1 MMRRTQSATLATRA
15 KAGRALFAPLA
26 YGLLLL
32 ACMAQALYAAQSSP
46 TQATAKPAQ
55 LHSAKKHKDK
65 AHRSSNTQAKPDAR
79 RPDTAGPLSLVVVG
93 DMMLA
98 DGPMDAMRKGQDPYA
113 GFAELFAGA
122 DIRIGNLEC
131 VVATTGSPEDD
142 KPNVFRVHPRA
153 LKYIKRHFDAVGLAN
168 NHSGDFG
175 PQAFAQML
183 GLLKQHHIGFYGGG
197 MNLTEAHTPWII
209 ERKGVRV
216 AILGY
221 DEFQPRSFEADTDRP
236 GVAWSEDA
244 QVLRDIRAARTIHK
258 ADVVIPVMHWG
269 WEEPVANERQRQL
282 ARLMIDAGADV
293 VIGGHP
299 HQLQDTERYQ
309 GKPIFY
315 SLGNFVFDGFP
326 LPINYIGWA
335 LRMELDKNGV
345 QKVQAHVS
353 HIGPTGL
360 PKPGKV
366 LADPTLK

>member
-1 MMRRTQSATLATRA
+1 MMRRTHSAALATSTM
-15 KAGRALFAPLA
+15 KGGGLFAPFAHGVLVLA
-26 YGLLLL
+26 F
-32 ACMAQALYAAQSSP
+32 MAQPLFAAETSS
-46 TQATAKPAQ
+46 TQATAKPA
-55 LHSAKKHKDK
+55 HVHAGKKQKNK
-65 AHRSSNTQAKPDAR
+65 AHHASNKQANANVR

-93 DMMLA
+93 DIMLE
-98 DGPMDAMRKGQDPYA
+98 DGPMDAMRKGQDPFA
-113 GFAELFAGA
+113 GFARLFAGA

-153 LKYIKRHFDAVGLAN
+153 LPYLKRHFDAVGLAN

-183 GLLKQHHIGFYGGG
+183 GLLKHNQIGVYGGG

-236 GVAWSEDA
+236 GVAWSEDS
-244 QVLRDIRAARTIHK
+244 QVLRDIRAARSVHK

-269 WEEPVANERQRQL
+269 WEEPIANDRQRQL
-282 ARLMIDAGADV
+282 ARLMIDAGADA

-299 HQLQDTERYQ
+299 HQLQDTERYK

-345 QKVQAHVS
+345 QKVEAHVS

>member
-1 MMRRTQSATLATRA
+1 MMRRTHSAALTTCTMKGRGLFVPFAYGVLVLAFMA
-15 KAGRALFAPLA
+15 QHLFAA
-26 YGLLLL
+26 ET
-32 ACMAQALYAAQSSP
+32 SS
-46 TQATAKPAQ
+46 TQATAKPA
-55 LHSAKKHKDK
+55 HVHAGKKQKDK
-65 AHRSSNTQAKPDAR
+65 AHHASNKQANANVR

-93 DMMLA
+93 DIMLE
-98 DGPMDAMRKGQDPYA
+98 DGPMDAMRKGQDPFA
-113 GFAELFAGA
+113 GFARLFAGA

-131 VVATTGSPEDD
+131 VIATTGSPEED

-153 LKYIKRHFDAVGLAN
+153 LPYLKRHFDAVGLAN

-175 PQAFAQML
+175 PQAFTQML
-183 GLLKQHHIGFYGGG
+183 GLLKQSNIGVYGGG
-197 MNLTEAHTPWII
+197 MNLSEAHTPWII

-236 GVAWSEDA
+236 GVAWSEDS
-244 QVLRDIRAARTIHK
+244 QVLRDIRAARSVHK

-269 WEEPVANERQRQL
+269 WEEPIANDRQRQL
-282 ARLMIDAGADV
+282 ARLMIDAGADA

-299 HQLQDTERYQ
+299 HQLQDTERYK

-345 QKVQAHVS
+345 QKVEAHVS
-353 HIGPTGL
+353 HIDPNGL

-366 LADPTLK
+366 LADPTLR

>member
-1 MMRRTQSATLATRA
+1 MMRRSHSAALATSA
-15 KAGRALFAPLA
+15 MKARALFAALA

-32 ACMAQALYAAQSSP
+32 ACMAQPLFAAETSP
-46 TQATAKPAQ
+46 TQATAKPTHVHA
-55 LHSAKKHKDK
+55 AKKHKDK
-65 AHRSSNTQAKPDAR
+65 AHHTSNKQANVSAR

-93 DMMLA
+93 DIMLE
-98 DGPMDAMRKGQDPYA
+98 DGPMDAMRKGQDPFA
-113 GFAELFAGA
+113 GFARLFAGA

-168 NHSGDFG
+168 NHSGDYG
-175 PQAFAQML
+175 HEAFAQML
-183 GLLKQHHIGFYGGG
+183 GLLKHNKIGVYGGG
-197 MNLTEAHTPWII
+197 MNLSEAHTPWII

-221 DEFQPRSFEADTDRP
+221 NEFQPRSFEADTDRP
-236 GVAWSEDA
+236 GVAWSEDS

-269 WEEPVANERQRQL
+269 WEDPIANDRQRQL
-282 ARLMIDAGADV
+282 ARLMIDAGADA

-335 LRMELDKNGV
+335 LRMELDKTGV
-345 QKVQAHVS
+345 QKIEAHVS

>member
-1 MMRRTQSATLATRA
+1 MMRRT
-15 KAGRALFAPLA
+15 LFAALA
-26 YGLLLL
+26 GGALLL
-32 ACMAQALYAAQSSP
+32 AFAAPSVLAAEPGTKQTTSKS
-46 TQATAKPAQ
+46 AEAKAHAKSQHKGKAPHPAK
-55 LHSAKKHKDK
+55 AHKDS
-65 AHRSSNTQAKPDAR
+65 AAR
-79 RPDTAGPLSLVVVG
+79 RPDTQGPLSLVVVG
-93 DMMLA
+93 DMMLE

-113 GFAELFAGA
+113 GFASLFAGA

-175 PQAFAQML
+175 QAAFAQML
-183 GLLKQHHIGFYGGG
+183 GLLKHNKIGVYGGG
-197 MNLTEAHTPWII
+197 MNLAEAHTPWII

-236 GVAWSEDA
+236 GVAWSEDS
-244 QVLRDIRAARTIHK
+244 QVLRDIRAARTLHK

-269 WEEPVANERQRQL
+269 WEDPIANDRQRQL
-282 ARLMIDAGADV
+282 ARLMIDAGADA

-299 HQLQDTERYQ
+299 HQLQDTERYK

-326 LPINYIGWA
+326 LPINYLGWA
-335 LRMELDKNGV
+335 LRMELDKTGV
-345 QKVQAHVS
+345 QNIKVHVS

>member
-1 MMRRTQSATLATRA
+1 MMCRSHSAALANGPMNRRI
-15 KAGRALFAPLA
+15 LFAALA
-26 YGLLLL
+26 SCVVLL
-32 ACMAQALYAAQSSP
+32 AVMAQPVFAAETSP
-46 TQATAKPAQ
+46 TQASAKP
-55 LHSAKKHKDK
+55 
-65 AHRSSNTQAKPDAR
+65 TQAQAKAQHQHKAQRTSKAQGSANAP
-79 RPDTAGPLSLVVVG
+79 RPDTQGPLSLVVVG
-93 DMMLA
+93 DIMLE
-98 DGPMDAMRKGQDPYA
+98 DGPMDAMRKGQDPFA
-113 GFAELFAGA
+113 GFASLFAGA

-168 NHSGDFG
+168 NHSGDYG
-175 PQAFAQML
+175 HEAFAQML
-183 GLLKQHHIGFYGGG
+183 GLLKQSKIGVYGGG
-197 MNLTEAHTPWII
+197 MNLAEAHTPWII

-221 DEFQPRSFEADTDRP
+221 NEFQPRSFEADTDRP
-236 GVAWSEDA
+236 GVAWSEDS
-244 QVLRDIRAARTIHK
+244 QVLRDIRAARTVHK

-269 WEEPVANERQRQL
+269 WEDPIANDRQRQL
-282 ARLMIDAGADV
+282 ARLMIDAGADA

-299 HQLQDTERYQ
+299 HQLQDTERYN

-315 SLGNFVFDGFP
+315 SLGNFMFDGFP

-335 LRMELDKNGV
+335 LRMELDKTGV
-345 QKVQAHVS
+345 QKIEAHVS

>member
-1 MMRRTQSATLATRA
+1 MTAGSHKARLAGGPM
-15 KAGRALFAPLA
+15 KAQRLLAALASVLVLLVGWAQPLFA
-26 YGLLLL
+26 
-32 ACMAQALYAAQSSP
+32 AQASPAHARASSTQAQS
-46 TQATAKPAQ
+46 THKQKP
-55 LHSAKKHKDK
+55 K
-65 AHRSSNTQAKPDAR
+65 AHDAASKQTAAPTR

-98 DGPMDAMRKGQDPYA
+98 DGPMDAMRKGQDPFA
-113 GFAELFAGA
+113 GFASLFAKA

-131 VVATTGSPEDD
+131 VIANTGSPEDD

-153 LKYIKRHFDAVGLAN
+153 LKYLQRHFDAVGLGN
-168 NHSGDFG
+168 NHSGDYG

-183 GLLKQHHIGFYGGG
+183 GLLQQSHIGVYGGG
-197 MNLTEAHTPWII
+197 MNLTEAHTPWIV

-236 GVAWSEDA
+236 GVAWSEDS
-244 QVLRDIRAARTIHK
+244 QVLRDIRAARMVHK

-269 WEEPVANERQRQL
+269 WEEPIANDRQRQL
-282 ARLMIDAGADV
+282 ARLMIDAGADA

-299 HQLQDTERYQ
+299 HQLQDTERYK

-335 LRMELDKNGV
+335 LRMELDKSGV
-345 QKVQAHVS
+345 QKVEAHVS

-366 LADPTLK
+366 LADPTLP

>member
-1 MMRRTQSATLATRA
+1 MMRRTLFVMLTCAVWLLAFAAPPVLAAEPGTGQNTVTPTKTKVHAKKPHHGKAPHPA
-15 KAGRALFAPLA
+15 KAH
-26 YGLLLL
+26 
-32 ACMAQALYAAQSSP
+32 QD
-46 TQATAKPAQ
+46 
-55 LHSAKKHKDK
+55 SA
-65 AHRSSNTQAKPDAR
+65 AR
-79 RPDTAGPLSLVVVG
+79 RPDTQGPLSLVVVG
-93 DMMLA
+93 DIMLE
-98 DGPMDAMRKGQDPYA
+98 DGPMDAMRKGQDPFA
-113 GFAELFAGA
+113 GFASLFAGA

-183 GLLKQHHIGFYGGG
+183 SLLKHNQIGVYGGG
-197 MNLTEAHTPWII
+197 MNLSEAHTPWII

-236 GVAWSEDA
+236 GVAWSEDS
-244 QVLRDIRAARTIHK
+244 QVLRDIRTARTVHK

-269 WEEPVANERQRQL
+269 WEDPIANDRQRQL
-282 ARLMIDAGADV
+282 ARLMIDAGADA

-299 HQLQDTERYQ
+299 HQLQDTERYK

-326 LPINYIGWA
+326 LPINYLGWA
-335 LRMELDKNGV
+335 LRMELDKTGV
-345 QKVQAHVS
+345 QNIKVHVS

-366 LADPTLK
+366 LADPTLR

>member
-1 MMRRTQSATLATRA
+1 MMRRT
-15 KAGRALFAPLA
+15 LFAALA
-26 YGLLLL
+26 GGALLL
-32 ACMAQALYAAQSSP
+32 AFAAPSVLAAEPGTKQTTS
-46 TQATAKPAQ
+46 K
-55 LHSAKKHKDK
+55 SAKAKAHAKKPHHGKAPHPAKAHKDS
-65 AHRSSNTQAKPDAR
+65 AAR
-79 RPDTAGPLSLVVVG
+79 RPDTQGPLSLVVVG
-93 DMMLA
+93 DIMLE
-98 DGPMDAMRKGQDPYA
+98 DGPMDAMRKGQDPFA
-113 GFAELFAGA
+113 GFASLFAGA

-175 PQAFAQML
+175 QEAFAQML
-183 GLLKQHHIGFYGGG
+183 GLLKHNKIGVYGGG
-197 MNLTEAHTPWII
+197 MNLSEAHTPWII

-236 GVAWSEDA
+236 GVAWSEDS
-244 QVLRDIRAARTIHK
+244 QVLRDIRTARTVHK

-269 WEEPVANERQRQL
+269 WEDPIANDRQRQL
-282 ARLMIDAGADV
+282 ARLMIDAGADA

-299 HQLQDTERYQ
+299 HQLQDTERYK

-326 LPINYIGWA
+326 LPINYLGWA
-335 LRMELDKNGV
+335 LRMELDKTGV
-345 QKVQAHVS
+345 QKIAVHVS

>member
-1 MMRRTQSATLATRA
+1 MMGRTFFAVLTSGALLVMLAAPPVWAAEPGTVQSTGTATKTKALAQKLHQGKASHPA
-15 KAGRALFAPLA
+15 K
-26 YGLLLL
+26 
-32 ACMAQALYAAQSSP
+32 
-46 TQATAKPAQ
+46 T
-55 LHSAKKHKDK
+55 HKD
-65 AHRSSNTQAKPDAR
+65 STAR
-79 RPDTAGPLSLVVVG
+79 RPDTQGPLSLVVVG
-93 DMMLA
+93 DIMLE
-98 DGPMDAMRKGQDPYA
+98 DGPMDAMRKGQDPFA
-113 GFAELFAGA
+113 GFASLFAGA

-153 LKYIKRHFDAVGLAN
+153 LEYIKRHFDAVGLAN

-183 GLLKQHHIGFYGGG
+183 GLLKHNKIGVYGGG
-197 MNLTEAHTPWII
+197 MNLSEAHMPWII

-236 GVAWSEDA
+236 GVAWSEDS
-244 QVLRDIRAARTIHK
+244 QVLRDIRAARTLHK

-269 WEEPVANERQRQL
+269 WEDPIANDRQRQL
-282 ARLMIDAGADV
+282 ARLMIDAGADA

-299 HQLQDTERYQ
+299 HQLQDTERYK

-326 LPINYIGWA
+326 LPINYLGWA
-335 LRMELDKNGV
+335 LRMELDKTGV
-345 QKVQAHVS
+345 QSIKVHVS

>member
-1 MMRRTQSATLATRA
+1 MMRRTHSAALATCTM
-15 KAGRALFAPLA
+15 KGGGLFAPFAHGVLVLA
-26 YGLLLL
+26 F
-32 ACMAQALYAAQSSP
+32 MAQPLFAAETSS
-46 TQATAKPAQ
+46 TQATAKPA
-55 LHSAKKHKDK
+55 HVHAGKKQKNK
-65 AHRSSNTQAKPDAR
+65 AHHASDKQAKANVR

-93 DMMLA
+93 DIMLE
-98 DGPMDAMRKGQDPYA
+98 DGPMDAMRKGQDPFA
-113 GFAELFAGA
+113 GFARLFTGA

-131 VVATTGSPEDD
+131 VIATTGSPEDD

-153 LKYIKRHFDAVGLAN
+153 LPYLKRHFDAVGLAN

-175 PQAFAQML
+175 PQAFTQML
-183 GLLKQHHIGFYGGG
+183 GLLKQSNIGVYGGG
-197 MNLTEAHTPWII
+197 MSLSEAHTPWII

-269 WEEPVANERQRQL
+269 WEEPIANDRQRQL
-282 ARLMIDAGADV
+282 ARLMIDAGADA

-345 QKVQAHVS
+345 QKVEAHVS